1 MSYLVIDFGTSS
13 CRASIVSSDGIVIS
27 RVREAV
33 SISTGKRTAEIDTGY
48 VWGIVKRAVK
58 KILESNPSE
67 KENIDAVGVSA
78 MLGWV
83 FLDLH
88 GDSVRPAIIWMDNR
102 TDKEIDTIKRVMPE
116 KDIYMKTGRKLLPEL
131 LAPKLL
137 WLKKNEGSV
146 FRKIRHVVGL
156 KDEIVRK
163 LTGIIQTDFAHMNY
177 TLLYNIK
184 EKKIDSDITKALG
197 IKGELFP
204 EASFADKVAGTV
216 SSTCSNETGLIQGI
230 PVISGSSDGT
240 TAMYGGGIL
249 NSSAVL
255 VSGTTDVFMQEQS
268 EPGFDSQY
276 ALTINNSMEND
287 SFIIG
292 GAMGMSGGTLKRIL
306 ELFNWD
312 FDEILKRVSALK
324 PGSEGLVFL
333 PGLTGERAPYWDVNI
348 TGSITGLTLRH
359 EPEHI
364 IRALFEG
371 TSFRILRLILCMD
384 EAGFSVSS
392 ISVVGGTSGIEKWNQ
407 IRADV
412 TGRRILQLRDHEATS
427 LGTAIFCSKGIGAVK
442 SMKEISKQWISVQK
456 EYLYNPEIHNEYLRL
471 FEKYEKNMEMSK
483 TRMEVYKETGIDG

>member
-1 MSYLVIDFGTSS
+1 M
-13 CRASIVSSDGIVIS
+13 
-27 RVREAV
+27 
-33 SISTGKRTAEIDTGY
+33 
-48 VWGIVKRAVK
+48 
-58 KILESNPSE
+58 
-67 KENIDAVGVSA
+67 
-78 MLGWV
+78 
-83 FLDLH
+83 
-88 GDSVRPAIIWMDNR
+88 
-102 TDKEIDTIKRVMPE
+102 
-116 KDIYMKTGRKLLPEL
+116 
-131 LAPKLL
+131 
-137 WLKKNEGSV
+137 
-146 FRKIRHVVGL
+146 
-156 KDEIVRK
+156 
-163 LTGIIQTDFAHMNY
+163 
-177 TLLYNIK
+177 
-184 EKKIDSDITKALG
+184 
-197 IKGELFP
+197 FP